1 MYNYLTKGQKMD
13 RLKFRDILHNTFDMT
28 DDVLMDGSMDV

>member
-1 MYNYLTKGQKMD
+1 MD

-28 DDVLMDGSMDV
+28 DDLLMDGSSGIFIFKIYQLF